1 METKAVESSLWEIQ
15 MLQSH
20 YHSNIAAIV
29 KIISEQFTEQA
40 YNLEDFL
47 NHSYGSML
55 EVKLLKDIKKSPVVE
70 YEIPKKIFFKHDTEM
85 GRQGFGILIE
95 TL

>member
-1 METKAVESSLWEIQ
+1 
-15 MLQSH
+15 
-20 YHSNIAAIV
+20 
-29 KIISEQFTEQA
+29 
-40 YNLEDFL
+40 
-47 NHSYGSML
+47 ML

-85 GRQGFGILIE
+85 GRQGFEILVK